1 MSLVVTGTIGID
13 SVQTSSGSA
22 EGVMGGSCTYFAAAA
37 SLLGPVRVVAVVGD
51 DWPAEHES
59 ALASFPQID
68 LAGLERRTGSSTFR
82 WGGKYHDDM
91 NERDTLFTDLG
102 VLEEAPPPVP
112 DQYTDS
118 KIVFLANTHPAVQAG
133 MLDHF
138 PNRELVV
145 ADTMNLWID
154 IARDDLGALLQRIDG
169 LVLNDSEAC
178 QLTERS
184 NLVEAAAAICDM
196 GPTFV
201 VIKKGEHGAFLHH
214 PDGQAVLPAMPLDAS
229 QVVDPTG
236 CGDSFAG
243 GMMGHLA
250 ATGRCDLP
258 TIREALAW
266 GTVAASHTIAEF
278 GLDGLQAAT
287 EESMRERFDRF
298 RSITSF

>member
-133 MLDHF
+133 MLAHF

-154 IARDDLGALLQRIDG
+154 IARDDLGSLLQRIDG

-278 GLDGLQAAT
+278 GLGGLQAAT

>member
-13 SVQTSSGSA
+13 SVQTASGSA

-37 SLLGPVRVVAVVGD
+37 SLLGPVRVVAVVGE
-51 DWPAEHES
+51 DWPAEHAS
-59 ALASFPQID
+59 ALESFPQID
-68 LAGLERRTGSSTFR
+68 LAGLERRAGSSTFR

-112 DQYTDS
+112 NEYADS
-118 KIVFLANTHPAVQAG
+118 RIVFLANTHPAVQAG
-133 MLDHF
+133 MLEHF
-138 PNRELVV
+138 PDRQLVV

-154 IARDDLGALLQRIDG
+154 IARDELGALLQQIDG
-169 LVLNDSEAC
+169 LVLNDAEAC

-229 QVVDPTG
+229 EVVDPTG

-250 ATGRCDLP
+250 ATGRFDLG

-278 GLDGLQAAT
+278 GLTGLQNAT
-287 EESMRERFDRF
+287 DESMRERFDRF
-298 RSITSF
+298 RAITSF